1 MASVLELENLL
12 LRERD
17 RVIEHVASV
26 YGVNRDMVKVTI
38 ENVIGSSYVGFEESY
53 RRGISSSNP
62 YKFEFR
68 VDVMGDRV
76 ERVGFY
82 GIKLFR
88 KCEGSYVCLLYVPG
102 YEPKDVLEGC
112 AHYFYGLYD
121 DVSYEKTM
129 RVLLDHL
136 REVLRDVMAM
146 TSVKVSDRVGL
157 SDHDSVKL
165 SDSDYSSDQDQA
177 KIEEN
182 QVEENI
188 SVVDEWNL

>member
-12 LRERD
+12 LRDRD
-17 RVIEHVASV
+17 RLIEHVASV

-53 RRGISSSNP
+53 RRGISSSSP

-146 TSVKVSDRVGL
+146 TSASTDL
-157 SDHDSVKL
+157 SDHDNVKL
-165 SDSDYSSDQDQA
+165 SDYSSDQDQA
-177 KIEEN
+177 QIEEN

>member
-17 RVIEHVASV
+17 RLIEHVASV
-26 YGVNRDMVKVTI
+26 YGVSRDKVKVTI

-136 REVLRDVMAM
+136 REVLRDLMAM
-146 TSVKVSDRVGL
+146 TSVKVSDRANL
-157 SDHDSVKL
+157 SDHDNVKL
-165 SDSDYSSDQDQA
+165 SDYSSDQDQA
-177 KIEEN
+177 
-182 QVEENI
+182 QVEETV

>member
-26 YGVNRDMVKVTI
+26 YGVNRDKVKVTI

-53 RRGISSSNP
+53 RRGISSSP

-136 REVLRDVMAM
+136 REVLRDLMAM
-146 TSVKVSDRVGL
+146 TSASTDL
-157 SDHDSVKL
+157 SDHDNVKL
-165 SDSDYSSDQDQA
+165 SDYSSDQDQA
-177 KIEEN
+177 
-182 QVEENI
+182 QVEETV

>member
-17 RVIEHVASV
+17 RVIDHVASV
-26 YGVNRDMVKVTI
+26 YGVYRDMVKVTI

-121 DVSYEKTM
+121 VVSYEKTM

-136 REVLRDVMAM
+136 REVLRDMMAM
-146 TSVKVSDRVGL
+146 TSVKVSDHVGL
-157 SDHDSVKL
+157 SDHDNVKL
-165 SDSDYSSDQDQA
+165 SGSVLSSDQAQ
-177 KIEEN
+177 IEEN